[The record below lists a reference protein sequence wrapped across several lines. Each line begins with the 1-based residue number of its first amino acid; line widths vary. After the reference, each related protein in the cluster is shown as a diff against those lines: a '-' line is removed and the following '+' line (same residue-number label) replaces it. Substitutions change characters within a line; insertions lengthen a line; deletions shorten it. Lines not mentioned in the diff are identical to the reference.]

1 VTKPRPS
8 KWLDADRTLAK
19 SPAAAYLAS
28 VGPGSRRTV
37 QQALTK
43 LAALVAAADADPV
56 KIRWEAMRRPDTVRL
71 RTELKGA
78 YAPATAN
85 KILSV
90 LRGVLRAARDLGAMK
105 EADFQAA
112 ASLEQIKPSKP
123 QPARPVTRE
132 RVATLFESCATEGN
146 AAGSRDAAML
156 AIFLASGMRRAEA
169 AALDA
174 GDYDPAKG
182 TLHIRGE
189 RPEYDRLVRLPT
201 PARRVLAAWL
211 TIRGTEPGPLLTPVD
226 KSGLIKF
233 RRMTD
238 QAIYDIFGRIVE
250 RAGARDITLR
260 DLRSAYVVGL
270 IRSGKTVEEVQYLVG
285 HASWF
290 TTATYRTLAADAAA
304 AYYDVDDLPC
314 GVAGAVSQRTTRRN
328 S

>member
-1 VTKPRPS
+1 LTKPRPS

-43 LAALVAAADADPV
+43 LAGLVAAADADPM
-56 KIRWEAMRRPDTVRL
+56 KIRWEALRRPDTVRL
-71 RTELKGA
+71 RTELKTT
-78 YAPATAN
+78 YAPASAN

-112 ASLEQIKPSKP
+112 ASLEQIKPSTP
-123 QPARPVTRE
+123 QAARPVTRE
-132 RVATLFESCATEGN
+132 VVASLFDACITEGT
-146 AAGSRDAAML
+146 AAGTRDAALL
-156 AIFLASGMRRAEA
+156 ALFLASGMRRAEA

-174 GDYDPAKG
+174 GDYDAAKG
-182 TLHIRGE
+182 SLHIRGE
-189 RPEYDRLVRLPT
+189 RPEYDRIVKLPL
-201 PARRVLAAWL
+201 PARRILASWL
-211 TIRGTEPGPLLTPVD
+211 AIRSTQPGPLITPVD

-238 QAIYDIFGRIVE
+238 QAIYDIFGRIAA
-250 RAGARDITLR
+250 RAGAKDITLR

-290 TTATYRTLAADAAA
+290 TTATYRTLAADKAA
-304 AYYDVDDLPC
+304 AYYDLDDLPC
-314 GVAGAVSQRTTRRN
+314 GEGSSPKRAKRPAP
-328 S
+328 